1 MWKKT
6 LAVTAVSCSAL
17 LSYSANPVVKAE
29 AVKDAEI
36 KLDGVLDE
44 AVWQK
49 SAKHANFTR
58 WKSPEKPAI
67 EPTAFQVAAS
77 ENGLYWAFDV
87 VDKDIVATVKEY
99 DGAIAREDAIELFI
113 TADDPIPDDP
123 NVHNC
128 RQLIFSP
135 AGVRCDITHL
145 AGTSD
150 RKWNSD
156 WKVAVKRNAKGY
168 TAEVFVPYYALNF
181 VNTANKNFNFNIA
194 RENTTGKTRELTVF
208 NPAGR
213 FADQTKFASLVLPYN
228 DFTRY
233 HWQLN
238 NLELKTIP
246 SAQGTAQVLQGTIT
260 GKTAGKLTVQATARS
275 NEKIAALNRM
285 NLTVKSDTATNFTLP
300 LNVGASGKYS
310 VTITGRN
317 QNGKVFYHTKELV
330 MEAVPF
336 KLKVNNPVYRKAIFP
351 DQADKVVSVSVDYQ
365 SDSKLLKG
373 VKTAFTVTD
382 ATGKVIASGENNT
395 GSLRTFTVDG
405 SKWLPGKYTVT
416 VKSSGSEALKGTLQ
430 ETITVMAP
438 HKAGNTVRLG
448 KNREIFL
455 NGKRFFPRGFLAANN
470 HKVVFYKEMA
480 DAGYNTVH
488 FYTLNQRSL
497 EGIKEILDAAHKNNL
512 KVFFYPYFGASVGF
526 SGFQDRTVKV
536 KKPYQPTL
544 TPESWERMKKMVNAV
559 KEHPAFLAWYLA
571 DEPKGAEF
579 CAELKKV
586 YSLLKEIDPHHP
598 VIHLDFTA
606 EGCINKREGYADL
619 HILDMYPHP
628 LKDGGWQRSIS
639 SVLHSMK
646 LVNETVAP
654 YGTWFCPQAFI
665 SGFAK
670 NRSLTYRELRGMIY
684 GTIIHGATGIVP
696 YKIGDPQQKYYQPFR
711 NGGIFAA
718 PDMHL
723 GYLKGIG
730 PELKALEGM
739 LLEPARLPVTTSTHY
754 VIAMRKKYN
763 NKEYIVAVNSMPNAM
778 NCTISGKGLA
788 DGTYQVVGEN
798 RTVTVKNGK
807 FTDNFEAHTAH
818 IYTNDMSCKSPV
830 DIPALEAEIKKL
842 DIAAKEA
849 VKNLPPTEPKK
860 KAAGKKAAGKKAQKS
875 KKK

>member
-1 MWKKT
+1 MLLKT
-6 LAVTAVSCSAL
+6 FAVTAIGCSAL
-17 LSYSANPVVKAE
+17 LSYAANPVVKAE
-29 AVKDAEI
+29 AVKDSAI

-44 AVWQK
+44 AIWQK
-49 SAKHANFTR
+49 SAKHSNFTR
-58 WKSPEKPAI
+58 WKHPESPAVEQ
-67 EPTAFQVAAS
+67 TVFQAAAS
-77 ENGLYWAFDV
+77 ESGLYWAFDV

-99 DGAIAREDAIELFI
+99 DGPIAREDAIEIFI

-135 AGVRCDITHL
+135 TGVRSDITYL
-145 AGTSD
+145 SGTSD

-181 VNTANKNFNFNIA
+181 VNTTNKNFNFNIA
-194 RENTTGKTRELTVF
+194 RENNTGSTRELTVF
-208 NPAGR
+208 NPTGR
-213 FADQTKFASLVLPYN
+213 FTDQKNFAVLQLPHN
-228 DFTRY
+228 DFARY

-246 SAQGTAQVLQGTIT
+246 AAKGTAQVLQGTIT
-260 GKTAGKLTVQATARS
+260 GKTAGKIKLQATARS
-275 NEKIAALNRM
+275 KGKIAAFNRTEF
-285 NLTVKSDTATNFTLP
+285 TVDGSAAANFTLP
-300 LNVGASGKYS
+300 LSVGASGKYD
-310 VTITGRN
+310 VTITGQN
-317 QNGKVFYHTKELV
+317 KNGKVFYHTRELV

-336 KLKVNNPVYRKAIFP
+336 KLKLNNPVYRKAIFP
-351 DQADKVVSVSVDYQ
+351 DQADKTVSVSVDYQ
-365 SDSKLLKG
+365 SDSALLKD
-373 VKTAFTVTD
+373 VKTTFTVTD
-382 ATGKVIASGENNT
+382 AAGKVIVSGEKAA
-395 GSLRTFTVDG
+395 GSVRTFTVDG

-430 ETITVMAP
+430 ETITVIAP

-448 KNREIFL
+448 KKREVFL
-455 NGKRFFPRGFLAANN
+455 NGKRFFPRGFIGANN
-470 HKVVFYKEMA
+470 HKNVFYKEMS
-480 DAGYNTVH
+480 DAGYNTIH
-488 FYTLNQRSL
+488 FYTLNQRDL
-497 EGIKEILDAAHKNNL
+497 KGVKEILDEAHKNNL
-512 KVFFYPYFGASVGF
+512 KVFFYPYFGTSIGF
-526 SGFQDRTVKV
+526 SGFQDRVTKPV
-536 KKPYQPTL
+536 KPYKPNL
-544 TPESWERMKKMVNAV
+544 TPESWARLKVLVNAV

-586 YSLLKEIDPHHP
+586 YSLLKELDPHHP

-665 SGFAK
+665 AGLSSGK
-670 NRSLTYRELRGMIY
+670 SRSLTYRELRGMIF
-684 GTIIHGATGIVP
+684 GTIIYGATGIVP
-696 YKIGDPQQKYYQPFR
+696 YKIGDPEQKYYQPIR
-711 NGGIFAA
+711 NGGIFVS

-739 LLEPARLPVTTSTHY
+739 LLEPESLPVSTSTHY
-754 VIAMRKKYN
+754 IPAMRKKYN
-763 NKEYIVAVNSMPNAM
+763 NKDYIVAANSMPDTLK
-778 NCTISGKGLA
+778 CTISGKGLA

-807 FTDNFEAHTAH
+807 FNDSFEAHSAH
-818 IYTNDMSCKSPV
+818 IYTNDMSYKSPV

-842 DIAAKEA
+842 DTEALAALKNNPPAAKAAKKA
-849 VKNLPPTEPKK
+849 VK
-860 KAAGKKAAGKKAQKS
+860 KAKKS

>member
-1 MWKKT
+1 MLLKT
-6 LAVTAVSCSAL
+6 FAIGAIGCSAL
-17 LSYSANPVVKAE
+17 LSYAANPVVKAE

-58 WKSPEKPAI
+58 WKHPELKAV
-67 EPTAFQVAAS
+67 EPTVFQVAAS
-77 ENGLYWAFDV
+77 EKGLYWAFDV
-87 VDKDIVATVKEY
+87 VDKDIVATYTKYE
-99 DGAIAREDAIELFI
+99 DPIAREDAVEIFI

-135 AGVRCDITHL
+135 KGVRSDITYL
-145 AGTSD
+145 SGTSD

-181 VNTANKNFNFNIA
+181 VNTTNKNFNFNIA
-194 RENTTGKTRELTVF
+194 RENNTGTTRELTVF
-208 NPAGR
+208 NPTGR
-213 FADQTKFASLVLPYN
+213 FTDQKNFAVLQLPYN

-246 SAQGTAQVLQGTIT
+246 AEKGTMQVLQGTIT
-260 GKTAGKLTVQATARS
+260 TKTAGKVTLQATARS
-275 NEKIAALNRM
+275 KDKVAAFNRI
-285 NLTVKSDTATNFTLP
+285 NLTANSDAATNFTLP

-310 VTITGRN
+310 VTITGQN
-317 QNGKVFYHTKELV
+317 KNGKVFYHTKELV

-336 KLKVNNPVYRKAIFP
+336 KLKVNNPVYRKSIYP
-351 DQADKVVSVSVDYQ
+351 DQADKVVSISVDYQ
-365 SDSKLLKG
+365 SDSALLKA

-382 ATGKVIASGENNT
+382 ASGKVIASGEKNA
-395 GSLRTFTVDG
+395 GSVRTFTVDG
-405 SKWLPGKYTVT
+405 SKWLPGKYTFT

-430 ETITVMAP
+430 ETITVVAP

-448 KNREIFL
+448 KNREMFF
-455 NGKRFFPRGFLAANN
+455 NGKRFFPRGFIGANN
-470 HKVVFYKEMA
+470 HKNVFYKEMA

-488 FYTLNQRSL
+488 FYTLNQRDL
-497 EGIKEILDAAHKNNL
+497 AGVKEILDEAHKNNL
-512 KVFFYPYFGASVGF
+512 KVFFYPYFGTSIGF
-526 SGFQDRTVKV
+526 SGFQDRVTKPT
-536 KKPYQPTL
+536 KPYQPNL
-544 TPESWERMKKMVNAV
+544 TPASWERLKVMVNAV

-579 CAELKKV
+579 CAELRKV
-586 YSLLKEIDPHHP
+586 YSLLKELDPHHP

-654 YGTWFCPQAFI
+654 YGTWFCPQAFLAGLS
-665 SGFAK
+665 SGK
-670 NRSLTYRELRGMIY
+670 SRSLTYREIRGMVY
-684 GTIIHGATGIVP
+684 GTIVHGATGIVP
-696 YKIGDPQQKYYQPFR
+696 YKIGDPAQKYYQPFR
-711 NGGIFAA
+711 NSGIFVS

-739 LLEPARLPVTTSTHY
+739 LLEPEKLPVSTSTHY
-754 VIAMRKKYN
+754 IIAMRKKYN
-763 NKEYIVAVNSMPNAM
+763 NKEYIVAVNSMPDTLK
-778 NCTISGKGLA
+778 CTISGKDLA

-807 FTDNFEAHTAH
+807 FNDSFEAHTAH
-818 IYTNDMSCKSPV
+818 IYTNDMSYKSPV
-830 DIPALEAEIKKL
+830 NIPELEAEIKKL
-842 DIAAKEA
+842 DTEALAALANKPQPAPAAKKA
-849 VKNLPPTEPKK
+849 VKKAKKAKK
-860 KAAGKKAAGKKAQKS
+860 K
-875 KKK
+875 